1 MYGCESWTIK
11 KAECWRIDAAELW
24 CWRRF
29 LRVSWTA
36 KRSNKSIL
44 KEINLEYSLEG
55 LMLKAEAPKIWPS
68 DVMSQFIGKDSD
80 AGTDWGQEEKG
91 AIKDEMV
98 GRHHWPNGHESEH
111 TPGNSK
117 GQGSLAYCSSWD
129 HKELD
134 TTERLNNKNKMYYIV
149 NLIIVPNISF
159 LKLTKKSVQNRAKK
173 KDLHISVVA
182 VQSCLTLS
190 VPHGL

>member
-1 MYGCESWTIK
+1 MDGCESWTIQ
-11 KAECWRIDAAELW
+11 KAEHQRIDAFELC
-24 CWRRF
+24 CWRRL
-29 LRVSWTA
+29 LRVPWTSR
-36 KRSNKSIL
+36 RSNQSIL
-44 KEINLEYSLEG
+44 KEINPAYSLEE
-55 LMLKAEAPKIWPS
+55 LMLKLKAPILWLPDSK
-68 DVMSQFIGKDSD
+68 SQFIGKDSD

-117 GQGSLAYCSSWD
+117 GQGSLAYCSSWH

-149 NLIIVPNISF
+149 KLIIVPNISF
-159 LKLTKKSVQNRAKK
+159 LKLTKKVFRIGPKRK
-173 KDLHISVVA
+173 TYTYL
-182 VQSCLTLS
+182 LLLS
-190 VPHGL
+190 SHV